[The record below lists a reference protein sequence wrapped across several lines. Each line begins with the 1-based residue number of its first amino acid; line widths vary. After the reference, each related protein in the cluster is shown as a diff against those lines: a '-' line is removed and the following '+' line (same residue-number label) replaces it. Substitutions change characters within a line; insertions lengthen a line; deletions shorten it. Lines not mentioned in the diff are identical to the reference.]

1 MARTKKVEAVEVV
14 EVAPIVVAAPAV
26 LVSFA
31 PLTCRAGTARHAAY
45 TALVSC
51 MAAGATRS
59 QCLEAVKAAELA
71 WHAENGRV
79 VKAVAPAGW
88 LKSLGCEFAQLAE

>member
-1 MARTKKVEAVEVV
+1 MARAKKVEAVEVV
-14 EVAPIVVAAPAV
+14 EVVKVAGPK

-88 LKSLGCEFAQLAE
+88 LKLFACEFAQVAE

>member
-1 MARTKKVEAVEVV
+1 MARTKKVVEVVEAVEVV
-14 EVAPIVVAAPAV
+14 TAAAPAV

-51 MAAGATRS
+51 MAAGATRL

-88 LKSLGCEFAQLAE
+88 LKLFSCQFAVAE